1 MLSRLKRPFGGR
13 DVHEGAAKSRRGFG
27 SRVAGIFERSRIT
40 DDDWEELEELLI
52 SGDVGPD
59 LALDLV
65 NEVKDRV
72 KSESIKNPTEML
84 SVLRDL
90 LVGAVDVGDP
100 SVSSTGTTTVVLVVG
115 VNGSGKTTTVAK
127 LARWFQQNGQTSILA
142 AADTF
147 RAGAIDQLKI
157 WGERLDIRVVA
168 QAPGSD
174 PAAVAFD
181 AAAAAVAA
189 GVDYLIV
196 DTAGRLQTDRNL
208 MDELRKVSRVL
219 GKQVESA
226 PHEVLLVLDGL
237 TGQNGLAQARVFQEM
252 VNVSGIVLAKLD
264 GSAKGGIVFATTKDL
279 GVPMKFV
286 GTGESVDDLASFEAE
301 SFVDALIG
309 RTA

>member
-219 GKQVESA
+219 GKQVGVRPARSA
-226 PHEVLLVLDGL
+226 SRARRTYRAERTRPSPGVSR
-237 TGQNGLAQARVFQEM
+237 NG
-252 VNVSGIVLAKLD
+252 
-264 GSAKGGIVFATTKDL
+264 
-279 GVPMKFV
+279 
-286 GTGESVDDLASFEAE
+286 
-301 SFVDALIG
+301 
-309 RTA
+309 